1 MKTST
6 TITID
11 LKDLWL
17 SGEARLLVCGQE
29 VCPSQ
34 SPTKAVSKE
43 ENKNA
48 GPFNR

>member
-1 MKTST
+1 MEPLTA
-6 TITID
+6 TIS
-11 LKDLWL
+11 LRELWL

-34 SPTKAVSKE
+34 MPLESVLKE